1 MTVILFANK
10 QMRFSLVWFGF
21 APDLFSVATK
31 WKTKVGPA
39 GQLMVKISTKPN
51 LYTLPKWLATIA
63 LTN

>member
-1 MTVILFANK
+1 MFVAAWL
-10 QMRFSLVWFGF
+10 SLVCLL
-21 APDLFSVATK
+21 ACFSVATK
-31 WKTKVGPA
+31 WKTKVRPA